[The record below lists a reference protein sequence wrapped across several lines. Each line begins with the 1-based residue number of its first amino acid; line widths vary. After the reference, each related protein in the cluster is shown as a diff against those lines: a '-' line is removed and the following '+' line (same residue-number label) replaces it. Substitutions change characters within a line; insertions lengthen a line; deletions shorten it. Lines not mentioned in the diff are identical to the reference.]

1 MKWKPLL
8 SGLGLDGDW
17 SGKVRFG
24 LPGSLCSLFF
34 SCISIIV
41 ALFITIITSLL
52 WFRGLYFCGA
62 KERNLFRARWDYLEL
77 LRPSSLV
84 HPVFKM
90 KQLWKMNCGADSR
103 NASKSPELRVSCLI
117 FATRSEFCGKLVSN
131 NDKAIK
137 ERRFLE
143 SNNAFQTYNF
153 FRRLCWWY
161 WDNFWSRTQNSA
173 AN

>member
-1 MKWKPLL
+1 MLA
-8 SGLGLDGDW
+8 
-17 SGKVRFG
+17 
-24 LPGSLCSLFF
+24 FF
-34 SCISIIV
+34 SCISIIG

-90 KQLWKMNCGADSR
+90 KQLWKMNCGADSK

-137 ERRFLE
+137 ERADDIGIIFEVERKIVPPTSLGFWREILKSQTTQAGHRSSRPQQNFIGCFGLFYPFLI
-143 SNNAFQTYNF
+143 
-153 FRRLCWWY
+153 
-161 WDNFWSRTQNSA
+161 
-173 AN
+173 